1 MLRGIL
7 PVADHAAKA
16 PIRTNQCGSLTSE
29 SFGAPSGTTRTII
42 EAMLT
47 SLTLLFLAFAPDLT
61 TLGGDWQL
69 VWEQMGTQYLRV
81 TVTGQG
87 QTVKVDWENESF
99 ECTLTKNV
107 CEGFVTENG
116 NAKAGKVKI
125 TVSDA
130 EIKGEGSDLEGAFTF
145 TGTRPQAPPSGGPR
159 TLKFAPDV
167 FHNYFAW
174 NIAPAL
180 HIFPGD
186 TVETK
191 SVDAGG
197 IDENSIRRAQGGNPL
212 TGPFYVE
219 GAWPGDTLVVH
230 LERVRLNRSTA
241 GSGTGIV
248 GSALTPGYLRNLKME
263 DHFSGEWTLDR
274 DHGVARP
281 AKPSERMKDYV
292 VPLKPMLG
300 CIGVAPPQEQSF
312 RSGYLGSWGG
322 NMDYREFG
330 EGVTLYFGVN
340 HPGALLF
347 LGDGHA
353 AQGAGELTGDALE
366 TSMEFAFS
374 VDLIKGHA
382 PNMPRAENADYRMAS
397 GIANSLP
404 DALQQATTNLS
415 QWLADDYKLTPNEI
429 ALVLGTAIQYDVAE
443 VVDPLVHVV
452 ARIDKKVL
460 ATLGS
465 H

>member
-1 MLRGIL
+1 
-7 PVADHAAKA
+7 
-16 PIRTNQCGSLTSE
+16 
-29 SFGAPSGTTRTII
+29 
-42 EAMLT
+42 
-47 SLTLLFLAFAPDLT
+47 
-61 TLGGDWQL
+61 
-69 VWEQMGTQYLRV
+69 
-81 TVTGQG
+81 
-87 QTVKVDWENESF
+87 
-99 ECTLTKNV
+99 
-107 CEGFVTENG
+107 
-116 NAKAGKVKI
+116 VKI
-125 TVSDA
+125 TISDA
-130 EIKGEGSDLEGAFTF
+130 AITGEGADMEGAFTF
-145 TGTRPQAPPSGGPR
+145 TGTRPAAPPAGGPR
-159 TLKFAPDV
+159 TLKLEPTV

-174 NIAPAL
+174 NIAPAMR
-180 HIFPGD
+180 IFPGD

-197 IDENSIRRAQGGNPL
+197 VDENGVRRAPGGNPL

-230 LERVRLNRSTA
+230 LKRVRLNRKTA

-248 GSALTPGYLRNLKME
+248 GSALAPGYLRGLKME
-263 DHFSGEWTLDR
+263 QNFSGAWTLDAE
-274 DHGVARP
+274 HGVARP
-281 AKPSERMKDYV
+281 AHPSEHMKDYV
-292 VPLKPMLG
+292 VALKPMLG
-300 CIGVAPPQEQSF
+300 CIGVAPPQQQSF

-366 TSMEFAFS
+366 TSMEFTFS
-374 VDLIKGHA
+374 VELIKGQA
-382 PNMPRAENADYRMAS
+382 PNMPRAENAEYRMAS

-415 QWLADDYKLTPNEI
+415 QWLAADYKLTPNEI
-429 ALVLGTAIQYDVAE
+429 ALVLGTAIHYDVAE

-452 ARIDKKVL
+452 ARIEKKAL
-460 ATLGS
+460 AGLGK
-465 H
+465 

>member
-1 MLRGIL
+1 ML
-7 PVADHAAKA
+7 K
-16 PIRTNQCGSLTSE
+16 T
-29 SFGAPSGTTRTII
+29 F
-42 EAMLT
+42 
-47 SLTLLFLAFAPDLT
+47 TLLLLASAAQAATFA
-61 TLGGDWQL
+61 GDWL
-69 VWEQMGTQYLRV
+69 LIWDQMGTQYIRIAV
-81 TVTGQG
+81 TEQG
-87 QTVKVDWENESF
+87 STAKITWEGESF
-99 ECTLTKNV
+99 ECTLTGNV
-107 CEGFVTENG
+107 CEGWITENG

-125 TVSDA
+125 TISDGA
-130 EIKGEGSDLEGAFTF
+130 IKGEGADLEGAFTF
-145 TGTRPQAPPSGGPR
+145 TGTRPLTPPPGGPR
-159 TLKFAPDV
+159 TLKFEPTV

-174 NIAPAL
+174 NIEPAL

-197 IDENSIRRAQGGNPL
+197 VDENGVRRARGGNPL

-230 LERVRLNRSTA
+230 LKRVRLNRNIA
-241 GSGTGIV
+241 GSGTRIV
-248 GSALTPGYLRNLKME
+248 GSALSPYYLFDLKME
-263 DHFSGEWTLDR
+263 EHFSGEWTLDR
-274 DHGVARP
+274 EHGVARP
-281 AKPSERMKDYV
+281 AKPSEHMKDYT

-366 TSMEFAFS
+366 TSMEFSFS

-382 PNMPRAENADYRMAS
+382 SNMPRAENADYRMAS

-404 DALQQATTNLS
+404 EALQQATTNLA
-415 QWLADDYKLTPNEI
+415 QWLAADYKLTPNEI
-429 ALVLGTAIQYDVAE
+429 ALVLGTAIHYDVAE

-452 ARIDKKVL
+452 ARIEKKAL
-460 ATLGS
+460 ATLAGN
-465 H
+465 

>member
-1 MLRGIL
+1 MI
-7 PVADHAAKA
+7 V
-16 PIRTNQCGSLTSE
+16 I
-29 SFGAPSGTTRTII
+29 
-42 EAMLT
+42 
-47 SLTLLFLAFAPDLT
+47 LTLFLLAYAPQATTFTGEWLLT
-61 TLGGDWQL
+61 WD
-69 VWEQMGTQYLRV
+69 QMGTQYLRV
-81 TVTGQG
+81 SITQDGAAAK
-87 QTVKVDWENESF
+87 VKWENESF
-99 ECTLTKNV
+99 ECTLTNNV
-107 CEGFVTENG
+107 CEGTVIENG
-116 NAKAGKVKI
+116 NPKAGRVKI
-125 TVSDA
+125 TMNGDN
-130 EIKGEGSDLEGAFTF
+130 IKGEGADLEGAFTF
-145 TGTRPQAPPSGGPR
+145 IGKRSPTPPPGSPS
-159 TLKFAPDV
+159 THKFEPTA
-167 FHNYFAW
+167 FYNYFAW

-197 IDENSIRRAQGGNPL
+197 IDENGVRRARGGNPL

-230 LERVRLNRSTA
+230 LKRVRLNRGTA

-248 GSALTPGYLRNLKME
+248 PSALGPGYFRNLKME
-263 DHFSGEWTLDR
+263 EHFSGEWTLDR
-274 DHGVARP
+274 EHGVVRP
-281 AKPSERMKDYV
+281 AKPSEHMKDYT

-312 RSGYLGSWGG
+312 RSGYLGPWGG

-366 TSMEFAFS
+366 TSMEFTFS
-374 VDLIKGHA
+374 VDLIKGKGT
-382 PNMPRAENADYRMAS
+382 NMPRAENADYRMAS

-404 DALQQATTNLS
+404 EALQQATTNLS
-415 QWLADDYKLTPNEI
+415 EWLAADYKLTPNEI
-429 ALVLGTAIQYDVAE
+429 ALVLGTAIQYDIAE

-452 ARIDKKVL
+452 ARIDKKAL
-460 ATLGS
+460 ASLGPTKK
-465 H
+465 

>member
-1 MLRGIL
+1 MDNMIATLAL
-7 PVADHAAKA
+7 LLLASA
-16 PIRTNQCGSLTSE
+16 PQTTTFSGEWLLTWNQ
-29 SFGAPSGTTRTII
+29 R
-42 EAMLT
+42 
-47 SLTLLFLAFAPDLT
+47 
-61 TLGGDWQL
+61 
-69 VWEQMGTQYLRV
+69 GTQYLRV
-81 TVTGQG
+81 SVTQDDAGS
-87 QTVKVDWENESF
+87 KVTWENESF
-99 ECTLTKNV
+99 QCTFTGNV
-107 CEGFVTENG
+107 CEGTVTENG
-116 NAKAGKVKI
+116 NAKAGTVKI
-125 TVSDA
+125 TMDGDQ
-130 EIKGEGSDLEGAFTF
+130 IKGEGADLEGGFTF
-145 TGTRPQAPPSGGPR
+145 TGQRPPAPPPGGPR
-159 TLKFAPDV
+159 THKFEPAV

-197 IDENSIRRAQGGNPL
+197 VDENGVRRAPGGNPL

-219 GAWPGDTLVVH
+219 GAWPGDTLAVH
-230 LERVRLNRSTA
+230 LKRLRLNRGTA

-248 GSALTPGYLRNLKME
+248 PAALGPGYFRSLKME
-263 DHFSGEWTLDR
+263 EHFSGEWILDR
-274 DHGVARP
+274 EHGVARP
-281 AKPSERMKDYV
+281 AKPSEHMTGYT

-300 CIGVAPPQEQSF
+300 CIGVAPPQQQSF
-312 RSGYLGSWGG
+312 RSGYLGPWGG

-330 EGVTLYFGVN
+330 EGVTLYLGVN

-366 TSMEFAFS
+366 TSMEFSFS
-374 VDLIKGHA
+374 VDLIKGKA
-382 PNMPRAENADYRMAS
+382 LNMPRAENAEYRMAS

-404 DALQQATTNLS
+404 EALQQATTNLS
-415 QWLADDYKLTPNEI
+415 QWLAADYKLTPNEI

-452 ARIDKKVL
+452 ARIEKRAL
-460 ATLGS
+460 TGLGANQK
-465 H
+465 

>member
-1 MLRGIL
+1 
-7 PVADHAAKA
+7 
-16 PIRTNQCGSLTSE
+16 
-29 SFGAPSGTTRTII
+29 
-42 EAMLT
+42 
-47 SLTLLFLAFAPDLT
+47 
-61 TLGGDWQL
+61 
-69 VWEQMGTQYLRV
+69 MGTQYIRV
-81 TVTGQG
+81 TVTADGSAA
-87 QTVKVDWENESF
+87 KVAWENESF
-99 ECTLTKNV
+99 ECTLTKGV
-107 CEGFVTENG
+107 CEGSVTENG
-116 NAKAGKVKI
+116 NAQAGKVKI
-125 TVSDA
+125 IVSDA
-130 EIKGEGSDLEGAFTF
+130 EIKGEGFDLEGSFTF
-145 TGTRPQAPPSGGPR
+145 TGTRPSTPPAGGPR
-159 TLKFAPDV
+159 TLKFEPKV
-167 FHNYFAW
+167 FHNYFAG

-180 HIFPGD
+180 RIFPGD

-197 IDENSIRRAQGGNPL
+197 FDENGVRRARGGNPL

-230 LERVRLNRSTA
+230 LKRVRLNRNTA
-241 GSGTGIV
+241 SSGTGIV
-248 GSALTPGYLRNLKME
+248 ESALAPGYLRNLKME
-263 DHFSGEWTLDR
+263 EHFSGEWSLDHE
-274 DHGVARP
+274 HGVARP
-281 AKPSERMKDYV
+281 AHPSEHMKDYT

-300 CIGVAPPQEQSF
+300 CVGVAPPQEQSF
-312 RSGYLGSWGG
+312 RSGYLGPWGG

-366 TSMEFAFS
+366 TSMEITFS

-382 PNMPRAENADYRMAS
+382 LNMPRAENADYRMAS

-415 QWLADDYKLTPNEI
+415 QWLSADYKLTPNEI
-429 ALVLGTAIQYDVAE
+429 ALVLGTAIHYDVAE

-452 ARIDKKVL
+452 ARIEKKAL
-460 ATLGS
+460 ATLGRN
-465 H
+465 

>member
-1 MLRGIL
+1 MLATIAFL
-7 PVADHAAKA
+7 LLSA
-16 PIRTNQCGSLTSE
+16 PQ
-29 SFGAPSGTTRTII
+29 PSTFT
-42 EAMLT
+42 
-47 SLTLLFLAFAPDLT
+47 
-61 TLGGDWQL
+61 GDWQL
-69 VWEQMGTQYLRV
+69 LWEQMGTQYLRV
-81 TVTGQG
+81 TVTQEAGKA
-87 QTVKVDWENESF
+87 KVTWENESF
-99 ECTLTKNV
+99 ECTMSQNV
-107 CEGFVTENG
+107 CEGTVTENG

-125 TVSDA
+125 TISGA
-130 EIKGEGSDLEGAFTF
+130 EIKGEGADLEGAFTF
-145 TGTRPQAPPSGGPR
+145 IGKREIGPPAGGPK
-159 TLKFAPDV
+159 THQFEPTV

-197 IDENSIRRAQGGNPL
+197 TDEHGVRRARGGNPL
-212 TGPFYVE
+212 TGPFFVE

-230 LERVRLNRSTA
+230 LKRVRLNRGTA
-241 GSGTGIV
+241 GSGTNIV
-248 GSALTPGYLRNLKME
+248 PSALGPGYFRNLKMDE
-263 DHFSGEWTLDR
+263 HYSGEWTLDR
-274 DHGVARP
+274 EHGVARP
-281 AKPSERMKDYV
+281 AKPSEHLKDYT

-300 CIGVAPPQEQSF
+300 CIGVAPPQEQAF
-312 RSGYLGSWGG
+312 RSGYLGPWGG

-366 TSMEFAFS
+366 TSMEFTFS
-374 VDLIKGHA
+374 VDLIKGKNL
-382 PNMPRAENADYRMAS
+382 NMPRAENAEYRMAS

-404 DALQQATTNLS
+404 DAVQQATTNLS
-415 QWLADDYKLTPNEI
+415 QWLAADYKLTPNEI
-429 ALVLGTAIQYDVAE
+429 AMVLGTAIHYDVAE

-452 ARIDKKVL
+452 AKVEKKAL
-460 ATLGS
+460 ATLGPK
-465 H
+465 

>member
-1 MLRGIL
+1 M
-7 PVADHAAKA
+7 
-16 PIRTNQCGSLTSE
+16 
-29 SFGAPSGTTRTII
+29 TI
-42 EAMLT
+42 A
-47 SLTLLFLAFAPDLT
+47 TLALFLLAAAPQTTTFTGEWLLT
-61 TLGGDWQL
+61 
-69 VWEQMGTQYLRV
+69 WEQMGTQYIRV
-81 TVTGQG
+81 SVTEEGAAAKA
-87 QTVKVDWENESF
+87 TWPNESF
-99 ECTLTKNV
+99 QCTLTDNV
-107 CEGFVTENG
+107 CAGTVTEND
-116 NAKAGKVKI
+116 NAKAGSVKI
-125 TVSDA
+125 TIDGD
-130 EIKGEGSDLEGAFTF
+130 EIKGEGADLEGAFTF
-145 TGTRPQAPPSGGPR
+145 IGKRSPAPPPGGPTTHR
-159 TLKFAPDV
+159 FEPATFS
-167 FHNYFAW
+167 NYFAW

-197 IDENSIRRAQGGNPL
+197 IDEKGVRRARGGNPL

-230 LERVRLNRSTA
+230 LTRVRLNRDTA

-248 GSALTPGYLRNLKME
+248 AGALEPGYYRNLKME
-263 DHFSGEWTLDR
+263 EHYSGAWTLDR
-274 DHGVARP
+274 EHGVARP
-281 AKPSERMKDYV
+281 AKPSEHMKDYT

-312 RSGYLGSWGG
+312 RSGYLGPWGG

-366 TSMEFAFS
+366 TSMEFTFS
-374 VDLIKGHA
+374 VDLIKGKA
-382 PNMPRAENADYRMAS
+382 PNMPRAENAGYRMAS

-404 DALQQATTNLS
+404 EALQQATTNLS
-415 QWLADDYKLTPNEI
+415 QWLAADYKLTPNEI
-429 ALVLGTAIQYDVAE
+429 ALVLGTAIQYDVAQ

-452 ARIDKKVL
+452 ARIDKKAL
-460 ATLGS
+460 AGLGPNQN
-465 H
+465 

>member
-1 MLRGIL
+1 M
-7 PVADHAAKA
+7 HA
-16 PIRTNQCGSLTSE
+16 
-29 SFGAPSGTTRTII
+29 II
-42 EAMLT
+42 IHMIVTFA
-47 SLTLLFLAFAPDLT
+47 LFLLAFAAPQATTFTGEWLLT
-61 TLGGDWQL
+61 WD
-69 VWEQMGTQYLRV
+69 QMGPQYIRVSVTQEGAAVRA
-81 TVTGQG
+81 T
-87 QTVKVDWENESF
+87 WENESIQ
-99 ECTLTKNV
+99 CTQTDNV
-107 CEGFVTENG
+107 CLGTVTENG
-116 NAKAGKVKI
+116 NPEAGKAKI
-125 TVSDA
+125 TMNGD
-130 EIKGEGSDLEGAFTF
+130 EIKGEGTDLEGAFTF
-145 TGTRPQAPPSGGPR
+145 IGKRPLVPPPGGPR
-159 TLKFAPDV
+159 THKFEPTA
-167 FHNYFAW
+167 FHNYFAS
-174 NIAPAL
+174 NISPAL

-197 IDENSIRRAQGGNPL
+197 VDENGVRRAPGGNPL

-230 LERVRLNRSTA
+230 LKHLRLNRGTA

-248 GSALTPGYLRNLKME
+248 PSALGPGYFRNLKMDE
-263 DHFSGEWTLDR
+263 HFSGEWTLDR

-281 AKPSERMKDYV
+281 AKPSEHMKGYT

-300 CIGVAPPQEQSF
+300 CIGVAPPQQQSF
-312 RSGYLGSWGG
+312 RSGYLGPWGG

-366 TSMEFAFS
+366 TSMEFSFS
-374 VDLIKGHA
+374 VDLLKGKGT
-382 PNMPRAENADYRMAS
+382 NMPRAENAEYRMAS

-404 DALQQATTNLS
+404 EALQQATTNLS

-452 ARIDKKVL
+452 ARIDKKAL
-460 ATLGS
+460 ASLGPNQK
-465 H
+465 

>member
-1 MLRGIL
+1 M
-7 PVADHAAKA
+7 HA
-16 PIRTNQCGSLTSE
+16 IMNNMVVT
-29 SFGAPSGTTRTII
+29 
-42 EAMLT
+42 
-47 SLTLLFLAFAPDLT
+47 LTLFALAFAPQTTTFTGEWLLT
-61 TLGGDWQL
+61 WDQNGSQFIP
-69 VWEQMGTQYLRV
+69 VSVTQEGAAARV
-81 TVTGQG
+81 T
-87 QTVKVDWENESF
+87 WENESLL
-99 ECTLTKNV
+99 CTLTNNV
-107 CEGFVTENG
+107 CEGAVTEND
-116 NAKAGKVKI
+116 NPAAGKVKI
-125 TVSDA
+125 TINGD
-130 EIKGEGSDLEGAFTF
+130 EIKGEGADLEGAFTF
-145 TGTRPQAPPSGGPR
+145 TGKRRPAPPAGGPE
-159 TLKFAPDV
+159 THKFEPTV
-167 FHNYFAW
+167 FYNYFAS
-174 NIAPAL
+174 NIPPAL

-197 IDENSIRRAQGGNPL
+197 IDENGVRRAPGGNPL

-230 LERVRLNRSTA
+230 LKRLRLNRGTA

-248 GSALTPGYLRNLKME
+248 PSALGPGYFRDLKMDE
-263 DHFSGEWTLDR
+263 HFSGEWTLDT

-281 AKPSERMKDYV
+281 AKPSEHMKDYT

-300 CIGVAPPQEQSF
+300 CIGVAPPQQQSF
-312 RSGYLGSWGG
+312 RSGYLGPWGG

-366 TSMEFAFS
+366 TSMEFSFS
-374 VDLIKGHA
+374 VDLIKGKGL
-382 PNMPRAENADYRMAS
+382 NMPRAENTGYRMAS

-415 QWLADDYKLTPNEI
+415 QWLADDYKLTSNEI

-452 ARIDKKVL
+452 ARIDKKAL
-460 ATLGS
+460 AGLGPNQK
-465 H
+465 

>member
-1 MLRGIL
+1 MRSGGRLQIYMTGKQTLHAIMDNMIGTLALFLLASAPQTTTFTGEWLLTWDQMSRQYIRVSVTQDG
-7 PVADHAAKA
+7 AAAK
-16 PIRTNQCGSLTSE
+16 
-29 SFGAPSGTTRTII
+29 
-42 EAMLT
+42 
-47 SLTLLFLAFAPDLT
+47 
-61 TLGGDWQL
+61 
-69 VWEQMGTQYLRV
+69 V
-81 TVTGQG
+81 T
-87 QTVKVDWENESF
+87 WENESF
-99 ECTLTKNV
+99 QCTLTNNV
-107 CEGFVTENG
+107 CEGTVTEN
-116 NAKAGKVKI
+116 NNPKAGKVKI
-125 TVSDA
+125 TMNGD
-130 EIKGEGSDLEGAFTF
+130 EIKGEGADLEGAFTF
-145 TGTRPQAPPSGGPR
+145 IGKREPAPPPGGSR
-159 TLKFAPDV
+159 THKFEPTT
-167 FHNYFAW
+167 FYNYFAW
-174 NIAPAL
+174 DIAPAL

-197 IDENSIRRAQGGNPL
+197 IDENGVRRAPGGNPL

-230 LERVRLNRSTA
+230 LKRLRLNRGTA

-248 GSALTPGYLRNLKME
+248 PSALGPGYFRNLKMDE
-263 DHFSGEWTLDR
+263 HFSGEWSLDR
-274 DHGVARP
+274 EHGVARP
-281 AKPSERMKDYV
+281 AKPSEHMKDYT

-300 CIGVAPPQEQSF
+300 CIGVAPPQQQSF
-312 RSGYLGSWGG
+312 RSGYLGPWGG

-366 TSMEFAFS
+366 TSMEFSFS
-374 VDLIKGHA
+374 VDLIKGKGL
-382 PNMPRAENADYRMAS
+382 NMPRAENAEYRMAS

-404 DALQQATTNLS
+404 EALQQATTNLS
-415 QWLADDYKLTPNEI
+415 QWLAADYKLTPNEI

-452 ARIDKKVL
+452 ARIDKKAL
-460 ATLGS
+460 ASLGPNQK
-465 H
+465 